1 MLHEGA
7 RKSDTSGVKVTRMEY
22 RAGARLC
29 YALGAFL
36 LLVPTTCL
44 GWLIGGEIDKALSAP
59 NWPTTMGV
67 VTVAEMSDESTANR
81 SVPKNTESRA
91 LIESGYLAV
100 VEYEYEVDGKQY
112 SSRVINILGVGLDDP
127 MGVIERYPVGAEV
140 TVHYDPNDPAEAA
153 LETDIGPQPYYAAA
167 MIASPALFGIIF
179 LILGAVVAK
188 KGRSKAG
195 GATGKSLNR
204 A

>member
-1 MLHEGA
+1 MLHKGPP
-7 RKSDTSGVKVTRMEY
+7 RPSTTGVKVTRMEY

-29 YALGAFL
+29 YALGVFL

-59 NWPTTMGV
+59 NWPTTTGV
-67 VTVAEMSDESTANR
+67 IIGSKVGTSTTGGG
-81 SVPKNTESRA
+81 SVPRSTQSVA
-91 LIESGYLAV
+91 I
-100 VEYEYEVDGKQY
+100 VEFEYEVNGTEYY
-112 SSRVINILGVGLDDP
+112 SPVVNILGVGHEDP
-127 MGVIERYPVGAEV
+127 SAVVARYPVGAEV
-140 TVHYDPNDPAEAA
+140 TVHYDPDNPAEAT

-179 LILGAVVAK
+179 LILGAVVAR
-188 KGRSKAG
+188 KGRSRTG
-195 GATGKSLNR
+195 GASGKAINP